1 MNFYVDYRSLT
12 HIKIQINIIKVNNQ
26 ERSLFIEFN
35 ARLNILHQLQTDHA
49 PSPGHGL
56 FLLCLL
62 IRNYP

>member
-1 MNFYVDYRSLT
+1 MNIYVGYRSLI
-12 HIKIQINIIKVNNQ
+12 HIKIQPNIIKLNNQ

-35 ARLNILHQLQTDHA
+35 SKINILHQLQTDHA
-49 PSPGHGL
+49 PLPGHGL